1 MAVLDPRIRSKGYG
15 ARFLE
20 ALPPAPVV
28 TRLDDIARFFER

>member
-1 MAVLDPRIRSKGYG
+1 VLDPRIRSKGYG

-28 TRLDDIARFFER
+28 TRLEEITKFFER